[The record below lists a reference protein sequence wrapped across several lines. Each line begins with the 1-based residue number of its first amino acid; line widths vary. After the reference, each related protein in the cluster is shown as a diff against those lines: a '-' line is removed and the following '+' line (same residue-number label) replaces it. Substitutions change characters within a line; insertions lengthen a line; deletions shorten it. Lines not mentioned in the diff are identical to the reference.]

1 LYLLAASATFHLEL
15 IHFRQSQMSSRKDG
29 AAGRPERFHG
39 AFTGGF
45 SAGYYNTAGS
55 AEGWQPATFSSSRGR
70 ADGAARVEQRPEDFM
85 DAEDGLLGSSLHAAE
100 EFDTLGASS
109 AAAGKRHAESAA
121 RGSAIPG
128 PLPSELIAPASDPVG
143 KRLLRVMGWRDGQGI
158 GPRIHKKR
166 RRNRFAEAGSDDDD
180 NGQGDVP
187 SSVRSRFAGG
197 VVTYARDNAAAVIA
211 VPPPK
216 TDSYGLGFDPFK
228 DAPEFALAA
237 SSSSRQ
243 LALRNGS
250 GAQSTTSGVYRIED
264 AVRGGGV
271 SGEGDRGGSGS
282 GGQQMVVAH
291 KARGTYDH
299 VSTQIYKR

>member
-1 LYLLAASATFHLEL
+1 
-15 IHFRQSQMSSRKDG
+15 MSSRKDK
-29 AAGRPERFHG
+29 PERFHG

-70 ADGAARVEQRPEDFM
+70 SDGAARAQQRPEDFM

-158 GPRIHKKR
+158 GPRIHKQR
-166 RRNRFAEAGSDDDD
+166 RRNRFAEAGSDDDG
-180 NGQGDVP
+180 GQGDAP

-216 TDSYGLGFDPFK
+216 TDSYGLGFDPFTN
-228 DAPEFALAA
+228 APEFALAA

-243 LALRNGS
+243 LALRNAS

-271 SGEGDRGGSGS
+271 SGEGDRGGSS
-282 GGQQMVVAH
+282 SSSGQQMVVAQ
-291 KARGTYDH
+291 KARGMYCL
-299 VSTQIYKR
+299 